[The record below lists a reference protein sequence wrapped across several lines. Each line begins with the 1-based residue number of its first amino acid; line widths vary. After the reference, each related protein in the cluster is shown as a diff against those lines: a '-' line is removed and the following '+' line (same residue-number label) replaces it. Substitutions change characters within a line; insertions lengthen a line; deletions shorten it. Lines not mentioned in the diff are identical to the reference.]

1 MPNIANVLKEEIR
14 RLARKEIKAQ
24 VATTRRAA
32 VQHRRDIAELR
43 RQLRAQER
51 LLARLQSQEPDQAA
65 EEPAEDDGV
74 PRNSRF
80 SARSVRAQRRRLKL
94 SAEEFGKLL
103 SVSALTV
110 YNWEK
115 GKARPRRS
123 QFARLIAIRTLGRR
137 EALQR
142 LAEIGGSTKKRKP
155 R

>member
-1 MPNIANVLKEEIR
+1 MPNIASVLKEEIR

-43 RQLRAQER
+43 RLLRMQ
-51 LLARLQSQEPDQAA
+51 ARRIAGLTANGASVA
-65 EEPAEDDGV
+65 EELEEEDEHGI
-74 PRNSRF
+74 PKHSRF
-80 SARSVRAQRRRLKL
+80 SARSVRSQRRRLKL

-103 SVSALTV
+103 GVSALTV

-115 GKARPRRS
+115 GKARPRRA
-123 QFARLIAIRTLGRR
+123 QFAKLITVRNLGRR
-137 EALQR
+137 EAMQQLTE
-142 LAEIGGSTKKRKP
+142 AGSASRKP